1 MEEIICQCFY
11 YISLPFLAEGEL
23 EVSKA
28 GKVLGKMG
36 AGKVFGELAILYNCT
51 RTATVTGE
59 YKKVKIVQR
68 RKKFTNVKS
77 FEKITTHNFWRVFS
91 ST

>member
-1 MEEIICQCFY
+1 MEEIICNSFD
-11 YISLPFLAEGEL
+11 YIYLPFLSEGEL

-59 YKKVKIVQR
+59 YK
-68 RKKFTNVKS
+68 NVKL
-77 FEKITTHNFWRVFS
+77 FTKDARINIC
-91 ST
+91 